1 MAEELQHLI
10 DRIQKEAVD
19 TAEKQ
24 SEQLIAQAKQ
34 KAAAMVKEAEEK
46 ARTTLEKA
54 DNDAKAYTERSIKTL
69 NQAARDLLIT
79 VGQGIEN
86 VLADIVDETVE
97 QALTIDAMKEMLVK
111 VVEAYVAKGGTES
124 RLEVL
129 VSQKDQQEIVRF
141 FESRY
146 RQKLG
151 QGLQLRAENE
161 VFKGFKVSFAGGR
174 VYHDFTKEAIA
185 ESLTN
190 FLRPHLAEIV
200 HRVAHENSGKKG

>member
-1 MAEELQHLI
+1 
-10 DRIQKEAVD
+10 
-19 TAEKQ
+19 
-24 SEQLIAQAKQ
+24 
-34 KAAAMVKEAEEK
+34 MVKEAEEK